1 MRMQRRKN
9 TSKPPPPPRPGGVW
23 LAGMVIGATIMT
35 MAAQAMILG
44 AGAAIGGAT
53 RKRG

>member
-1 MRMQRRKN
+1 MERRKN
-9 TSKPPPPPRPGGVW
+9 TGNPPQPSRPGGAW

-35 MAAQAMILG
+35 MAAQAMMVG

-53 RKRG
+53 RKGG